1 MNNCPKCGNPLQAG
15 VTSCP
20 ICGTNITIEAES
32 KQVTVDSVAQTA
44 ATAEAAPAAAPA
56 PTAEQVQATQPID
69 QQTIQPTA
77 QSAPAPEAQP
87 APVTPLVQA
96 AEQAVQE
103 QAAQPVQQAP
113 VAEAVQPAVTA
124 EVQPAVAP
132 TPTVETTPSV
142 APTAVVA
149 PIAPAAAAP
158 VVNANVEPEKPKRK
172 KNKLLP
178 VLLLLIFV
186 GAGVYAYLNF
196 FSGTSQVQQPKQT
209 AQKNVT
215 VPTKEVVAN
224 GFDFK
229 ITEGWIVRED
239 NDDVIINNEN
249 ETVIIKLTHVNKN
262 IESLTEDSIKSY
274 LTNRGV
280 FEDVEVKS
288 SKINAKDT
296 LVVDGVHSE
305 KPFQLYFM
313 DGGQD
318 LMLGV
323 VVIYAGKAESKT
335 VNEAAVQEIIGSISY
350 SVTGTETININSTY
364 SEIFGSFSG
373 AINSVQYIPEPETPE
388 EPETPVE
395 PVETP
400 EPTLE

>member
-44 ATAEAAPAAAPA
+44 APAEAAPAAAPA
-56 PTAEQVQATQPID
+56 QAAEQVQATQPID

-77 QSAPAPEAQP
+77 QSAPAPEATP
-87 APVTPLVQA
+87 APVMPTVPA
-96 AEQAVQE
+96 AEPAVQE
-103 QAAQPVQQAP
+103 QAAQPVQPAP
-113 VAEAVQPAVTA
+113 VAEAVQPVPAVTPT
-124 EVQPAVAP
+124 PAVEP
-132 TPTVETTPSV
+132 TPSV

-186 GAGVYAYLNF
+186 GAGVYVYLNF
-196 FSGTSQVQQPKQT
+196 FSGTNQVQQPKQT
-209 AQKNVT
+209 AQKNVA

-229 ITEGWIVRED
+229 VTEGWIVRED
-239 NDDVIINNEN
+239 YDDVIINNEN
-249 ETVIIKLTHVNKN
+249 ETVIIKLTHVNRN
-262 IESLTEDSIKSY
+262 IESLTEDGVKMY
-274 LTNRGV
+274 LTNRGI
-280 FEDVEVKS
+280 FENVEVKS

-296 LVVDGVHSE
+296 LVVDGVHGE

-323 VVIYAGKAESKT
+323 MVVYAGKAESKT

-350 SVTGTETININSTY
+350 SETGTETININSTY
-364 SEIFGSFSG
+364 SDIFGSFSG
-373 AINSVQYIPEPETPE
+373 AISSSLYTPEPEPETPE